1 MKKIYRYFLFLFCLQ
16 VVVFFQGQRLGYI
29 DSDYIFEQIPEYVQA
44 KEKLERLAVQ
54 WEQELVFMWEDIEGL
69 KKAYASDKIFLT
81 ATMKEERLNM
91 IENKEKEAQT
101 YKQKKF
107 GVNGEL
113 ISRQKELLS
122 PIENHFFDILQKMIE
137 QEKYSFIFD
146 IAKQNGI
153 FTNPNKNNKLNLSD
167 YLLKKMG
174 YFVNKK

>member
-1 MKKIYRYFLFLFCLQ
+1 
-16 VVVFFQGQRLGYI
+16 
-29 DSDYIFEQIPEYVQA
+29 
-44 KEKLERLAVQ
+44 
-54 WEQELVFMWEDIEGL
+54 MWEEIDGL

-81 ATMKEERLNM
+81 DPMKEERLNA
-91 IENKEKEAQT
+91 IVNREKEAQT

-107 GVNGEL
+107 GVDGEL
-113 ISRQKELLS
+113 VSRQKELLS
-122 PIENHFFDILQKMIE
+122 PIENHFFDFLQKMIE

-153 FTNPNKNNKLNLSD
+153 FTSANSNNKLNLSD